1 MFKMQCGMKE
11 REEVFRIIPLSV
23 LLSLKINLKSSS
35 ISFQVFVYSVIWGIC
50 KVDLLACVE
59 LKQDVA

>member
-1 MFKMQCGMKE
+1 MFKMQYGMKE
-11 REEVFRIIPLSV
+11 GEEVFRIIPSSV

-35 ISFQVFVYSVIWGIC
+35 ISFQVFIYSVIWGKC
-50 KVDLLACVE
+50 KVDLVACVE